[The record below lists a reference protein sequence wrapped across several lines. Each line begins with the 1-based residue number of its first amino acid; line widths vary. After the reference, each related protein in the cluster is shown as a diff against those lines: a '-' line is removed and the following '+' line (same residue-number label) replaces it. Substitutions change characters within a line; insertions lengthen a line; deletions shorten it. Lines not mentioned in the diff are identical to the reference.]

1 MDRRKIIEN
10 LKKNPQLTAKQ
21 VAAIMGRSHP
31 MIINRMEELRPNGY
45 IRFAEKGRSG
55 KWEILKELP
64 NKEISIKTGGL

>member
-1 MDRRKIIEN
+1 
-10 LKKNPQLTAKQ
+10 
-21 VAAIMGRSHP
+21 MGRSHP